1 MSQSIP
7 PPARPAPHLGKVFN
21 LPNQLTSLRLLL
33 SLVLFGLIVCEHYM
47 TSLVLFVVAGGTDWL
62 DGYYARKYGQITTLG
77 RILDP
82 FADKVIICGTF
93 IFLAAV
99 PDMFHE
105 RWALQPWMV
114 VAIVGRE
121 LLVTAL
127 RSFLEE
133 RGSDFS
139 AKMSGKLKMVLQC
152 IAAGSCLVFLS
163 YAKPEPKGPWPGPA
177 WIWWTTVIS
186 VWAAV
191 ALTVYSGV
199 VYVLAAV
206 RLLSQEHGSH
216 SA

>member
-1 MSQSIP
+1 MTQSISP
-7 PPARPAPHLGKVFN
+7 PGRPADHASRGARLGKVFN
-21 LPNQLTSLRLLL
+21 LPNQLTTLRLLL
-33 SLVLFGLIVCEHYM
+33 SVVLFGLIAWEHYM
-47 TSLVLFVVAGGTDWL
+47 TSLALFILAGATDWL
-62 DGYYARKYGQITTLG
+62 DGFWARKYGQITTLG

-93 IFLAAV
+93 IFVGAV
-99 PDMFHE
+99 PRMLE
-105 RWALQPWMV
+105 EPWALRTWMV
-114 VAIVGRE
+114 VVIVGRE

-127 RSFLEE
+127 RSFLED

-152 IAAGSCLVFLS
+152 IAAGSCLVFVS
-163 YAKPEPKGPWPGPA
+163 YTKAALPD

-191 ALTVYSGV
+191 VLTVYSGV

-206 RLLSQEHGSH
+206 RLLREQP
-216 SA
+216 